1 MATYYNKNDKNQFFA
16 FCQIIICLDKMQN
29 SNYNHTAIEKE
40 IYEYW
45 EKNNFFRP
53 KKSKK
58 KHFSIVIP
66 PPNVTGSLHMGHALN
81 NSLQDLLVRFY
92 RMNDFETLWQPGT
105 DHAGIATQAVVEKK
119 LIEKGIKKDQLGR
132 DKFIEEVWKWKKE
145 SGDKILNQLKKLG
158 CSCDWSR
165 NRFTMDKDLSD
176 AVIKTFV
183 KLYNKKIIY
192 KDTKLVNWDT
202 KLETAISDLEVEQKE
217 VQSNLYYIKYKI
229 EEEDEFLT
237 IATTRPE
244 TMLGDTAVAV
254 NPKDIRYKKFI
265 GKNITIPIAKRTVK
279 IIADNYVS
287 LDQGSGALKV
297 TPAHD
302 FNDFEI
308 GKRHKLEFINIFE
321 KNGKLNDSVPKEFIG
336 VDRFD
341 ARKKIVNIL
350 KENNL
355 LDKIE
360 NIKNSVPYGDRSNTV
375 IEPLLTEQW
384 FADAKL
390 LSKKAIQVVKNKKT
404 NFFPTNWTKTYFQW
418 MYNIQP
424 WCISRQLWWGHRI
437 PAWYSDEKKIFV
449 AETEEE
455 AKKIAKKYYK
465 KNVVL
470 KRDEDVLDTWFSSAL
485 WPFAT
490 LGWPKKTYE
499 LKRFYPTS
507 VLVTGFD
514 IIFFWVARMMM
525 MGNYLIKKEPF
536 SKVYVHALVRD
547 EKGQKMSKSK
557 GNVIDPL
564 EIINKYGADSLRFTL
579 ISMAAPGRD
588 VKLSEDRVKGYR
600 NFLNKIWNA
609 NKFSKINNC
618 KLTKKFNIKK
628 TKLDLNKWIYFELV
642 NTNIKAKKY
651 IEKFRFDEAAKV
663 IYQFVWHSYCD
674 WYIEFLKPIF
684 DSKNKKD
691 LEESRNMLGI
701 VQANILV
708 LLHPF
713 IPFFTEKIWL
723 DFKFNNYFK
732 TSIMFKDWHI
742 EKQSNFDKS
751 YNKIDWLINLVSN
764 IRSTKVNLDV
774 SPGSFINISIEELS
788 LLKKRIIHD
797 NMSVFKRLAR
807 VTHVYPLNSS
817 ANSEENKKSIK
828 IAVDNESMTLYF
840 DKDLD
845 LDQQKQ
851 KISNKVKELDKKIS
865 NIDNKLENKSFLKNA
880 PKQIVQN
887 EKKALKDYKIQLK
900 KLNSILNSIK
910 N

>member
-1 MATYYNKNDKNQFFA
+1 ME
-16 FCQIIICLDKMQN
+16 N
-29 SNYNHTAIEKE
+29 SNYNHTSIENE
-40 IYEYW
+40 IYNYW
-45 EKNNFFRP
+45 EKNNFFKP
-53 KKSKK
+53 KKNKK

-81 NSLQDLLVRFY
+81 NSLQDLLIRFY
-92 RMNDFETLWQPGT
+92 RMNGYETLWQPGT

-119 LIEKGIKKDQLGR
+119 LLEKGIKKNEIGR
-132 DKFIEEVWKWKKE
+132 EKFIDEVWNWKKE

-176 AVIKTFV
+176 AVTKTFV
-183 KLYNKKIIY
+183 QLYKKKLIY

-202 KLETAISDLEVEQKE
+202 KLETAISDLEVEQRE
-217 VQSNLYYIKYKI
+217 SQSNLYYIKYKVEGI
-229 EEEDEFLT
+229 NDFIV

-254 NPKDIRYKKFI
+254 NPKDSRYKNFI
-265 GKNITIPIAKRTVK
+265 GKKIIIPIINRSVK
-279 IIADNYVS
+279 IIGDNYVS
-287 LDQGSGALKV
+287 MDQGSGALKV

-321 KNGKLNDSVPKEFIG
+321 KNGKINKNATKEFIG
-336 VDRFD
+336 LDRFQ
-341 ARKKIVNIL
+341 ARVKIIKIL
-350 KENNL
+350 KDNNL
-355 LDKIE
+355 LEKIE
-360 NIKNSVPYGDRSNTV
+360 NIKNVIPYGDRSNSI

-384 FADAKL
+384 FADAKF
-390 LSKKAIQVVKNKKT
+390 LSKKAIQVVKRKKT
-404 NFFPTNWTKTYFQW
+404 NFFPNNWSKTYFQW
-418 MYNIQP
+418 MNNIEP

-437 PAWYSDEKKIFV
+437 PAWYSKDKKLFV
-449 AETEEE
+449 AENERE

-465 KNVVL
+465 KNVIL
-470 KRDEDVLDTWFSSAL
+470 KRDDDVLDTWFSSAL

-609 NKFSKINNC
+609 NKFAHINNC
-618 KLTKKFNIKK
+618 KLSKSFNINN
-628 TKLDLNKWIYFELV
+628 THLDINKWIYFELV
-642 NTNIKAKKY
+642 NTNINAKKY
-651 IEKFRFDEAAKV
+651 IENFRFDEASRI
-663 IYQFVWHSYCD
+663 IYQFVWHYYCD

-684 DSKNKKD
+684 DSKNNKN
-691 LEESRNMLGI
+691 LEESRNMLSF
-701 VQANILV
+701 VQSNILI

-713 IPFFTEKIWL
+713 IPFFTEKVWQ
-723 DFKFNNYFK
+723 DFKFINYFGK
-732 TSIMFKDWHI
+732 SLMFKNWDI
-742 EKQSNFDKS
+742 KPKKTFNKS
-751 YNKIDWLINLVSN
+751 YSKIDWLIDLVSN
-764 IRSTKVNLDV
+764 IRSIKVDLNI
-774 SPGSFINISIEELS
+774 SPGSFIDISTYELNPNKAS
-788 LLKKRIIHD
+788 IIND
-797 NMSVFKRLAR
+797 NLSVFKRLGR
-807 VTHVYPLNSS
+807 VTNVINS
-817 ANSEENKKSIK
+817 KPDKSGVK
-828 IAVDNESMTLYF
+828 IIVGGETVTLYF
-840 DKDLD
+840 DQNLD
-845 LDQQKQ
+845 LKEQKQ
-851 KISNKVKELDKKIS
+851 KLSNKAQDLDKKIVS
-865 NIDNKLENKSFLKNA
+865 IKNKLKNKSFLKNA
-880 PKQIVQN
+880 PKHIISRD
-887 EKKALKDYKIQLK
+887 KKALIDYEVELK
-900 KLNSILNSIK
+900 KLNSIINSIK

>member
-1 MATYYNKNDKNQFFA
+1 ME
-16 FCQIIICLDKMQN
+16 N
-29 SNYNHTAIEKE
+29 SNYNHTNIEQE
-40 IYEYW
+40 IYNYW
-45 EKNNFFRP
+45 EKNKFFTP
-53 KKSKK
+53 KKNRK

-81 NSLQDLLVRFY
+81 NSLQDLLARFY
-92 RMNDFETLWQPGT
+92 RMNGYETLWQPGT

-119 LIEKGIKKDQLGR
+119 LIERGINKNQIGR
-132 DKFIEEVWKWKKE
+132 EKFIKEVWNWKKE

-165 NRFTMDKDLSD
+165 NRFTMDKDLSA

-183 KLYNKKIIY
+183 QLYKNNIIY

-202 KLETAISDLEVEQKE
+202 KLETAISDLEVEQRE

-229 EEEDEFLT
+229 EGENNFIT

-244 TMLGDTAVAV
+244 TMLGDSAVAV
-254 NPKDIRYKKFI
+254 NPKDDRYKKFL
-265 GKNITIPIAKRTVK
+265 GKKALIPIINRSVK
-279 IIADNYVS
+279 IIADSYVS
-287 LDQGSGALKV
+287 IEQGTGALKV

-321 KNGKLNDSVPKEFIG
+321 KNGKLNKSTPKEFIG
-336 VDRFD
+336 LDRFE
-341 ARKKIVNIL
+341 ARAKIIKIL
-350 KENNL
+350 KDNKL
-355 LDKIE
+355 LEKID
-360 NIKNSVPYGDRSNTV
+360 NIKNAIPYGDRSNSI

-384 FADAKL
+384 FADAKFL
-390 LSKKAIQVVKNKKT
+390 AKKAIHVVKKKKT
-404 NFFPTNWTKTYFQW
+404 NFFPDNWTKTYFQW
-418 MYNIQP
+418 MNNIQP

-437 PAWYSDEKKIFV
+437 PAWYSEERKIFV
-449 AETEEE
+449 AENETE

-470 KRDEDVLDTWFSSAL
+470 KRDDDVLDTWFSSAL

-564 EIINKYGADSLRFTL
+564 NIINKYGADSLRFTL
-579 ISMAAPGRD
+579 ISMAVPGRD

-600 NFLNKIWNA
+600 NFINKIWNA
-609 NKFSKINNC
+609 NKFSKINSC
-618 KLTKKFNIKK
+618 KLSKSFNINKIY
-628 TKLDLNKWIYFELV
+628 LDINKWIYFELV
-642 NTNIKAKKY
+642 KTNVKAKKY
-651 IEKFRFDEAAKV
+651 IENFRFDEASKV

-684 DSKNKKD
+684 DSKNKKN
-691 LEESRNMLGI
+691 LEESRNMLSFI
-701 VQANILV
+701 QYNILI

-713 IPFFTEKIWL
+713 IPFFTEKVWQ
-723 DFKFNNYFK
+723 DFKFSNYFNK
-732 TSIMFKDWHI
+732 SLMFMSWDIKP
-742 EKQSNFDKS
+742 KQTFNKS
-751 YNKIDWLINLVSN
+751 YSKIDWLIDLVSN
-764 IRSTKVNLDV
+764 IRSTKVDLNV
-774 SPGSFINISIEELS
+774 SPGSFIDISTYELNPKKVS
-788 LLKKRIIHD
+788 LIND
-797 NMSVFKRLAR
+797 NLSVFKRLGR
-807 VTHVYPLNSS
+807 VTNINNSKS
-817 ANSEENKKSIK
+817 NKNGVK
-828 IAVDNESMTLYF
+828 IIVGGETVTLYF
-840 DKDLD
+840 DQNLDLNEQKQKLSSKFKDLD
-845 LDQQKQ
+845 N
-851 KISNKVKELDKKIS
+851 KIMSIKT
-865 NIDNKLENKSFLKNA
+865 KLKNKSFLKNA
-880 PKQIVQN
+880 PKHIISRD
-887 EKKALKDYKIQLK
+887 KKALIEYEMELK
-900 KLNSILNSIK
+900 KLNSVLNSIK